1 MLSDFPKVSAEGSDC
16 VMERRTG
23 TVIKKWDDV
32 NGNEDVL
39 QQEMDPNMIGNVRRG
54 LEDQIE
60 QNDNNLDGI
69 INNVKREEEP
79 AEHIRDDNCNGIPD
93 ENEDAG
99 VSDATGES
107 TTEKEA
113 RCSLLFK
120 LHECKPSSD
129 DRSYR
134 VTTPELVL

>member
-1 MLSDFPKVSAEGSDC
+1 MLSDFPKVSEEGSDC
-16 VMERRTG
+16 VMERRIG

-32 NGNEDVL
+32 NGSEEEL
-39 QQEMDPNMIGNVRRG
+39 PREMDPNMIGNVRRG

-69 INNVKREEEP
+69 INNVKREEELV
-79 AEHIRDDNCNGIPD
+79 ERIRDDNCNGIPD
-93 ENEDAG
+93 ENEDSA
-99 VSDATGES
+99 VSDNAFES
-107 TTEKEA
+107 ASEKEA

-134 VTTPELVL
+134 VISPELVL